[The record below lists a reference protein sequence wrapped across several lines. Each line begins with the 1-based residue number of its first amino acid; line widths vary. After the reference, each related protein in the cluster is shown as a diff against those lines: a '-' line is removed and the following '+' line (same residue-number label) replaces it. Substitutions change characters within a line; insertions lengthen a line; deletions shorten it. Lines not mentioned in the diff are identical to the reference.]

1 MNKPGFGWVTPVLC
15 VNDLV
20 KSLVHYEE
28 VLGFDVA
35 WKWSATETIEDPDHP
50 TFACVS
56 RGDCSVF
63 LCEQGQGSPGSW
75 VYLTVKTREELDQ
88 LFQEYTKSGAD
99 IAEEPLDRSW
109 GMREMIVRDV
119 DGNVFRMACQ
129 IEGVC

>member
-1 MNKPGFGWVTPVLC
+1 MSKPGFNWVTPVLC

-35 WKWSATETIEDPDHP
+35 WKWSATETFEEPSHP

-56 RGDCSVF
+56 RGECHVF

-75 VYLTVKTREELDQ
+75 ICLNVNTREELEL
-88 LFQEYTKSGAD
+88 LFHKE
-99 IAEEPLDRSW
+99 RSRYCR
-109 GMREMIVRDV
+109 GPIGSFMGYVRD
-119 DGNVFRMACQ
+119 DR
-129 IEGVC
+129 ERY